1 MHCRAGTLTSTPRLS
16 KLAREAAQ
24 VLGHGGYTAPA
35 SRGGRWW
42 ASCASLVT
50 GASRASFNN
59 FFSQHDTRRTKIL
72 SGKMCD
78 HKNDHKISPD
88 RIHVVKNDWSCIEMY
103 FMGSK
108 GLCGLYLKSGGV
120 SCGLPGLTGFRRGAS
135 RASVGVGLAG
145 LQGAPG
151 PFWGPRRLHLK
162 PGALR
167 ELRGLMGFRAALC
180 GKNAK
185 KKTLGRI
192 TETVSGQVFRAWLAK
207 PCFSE
212 FCPPRKTP
220 CFACVLAPPGFFQ
233 NHDFRL

>member
-24 VLGHGGYTAPA
+24 VLGHGGYTAPG
-35 SRGGRWW
+35 SRGGGRWW
-42 ASCASLVT
+42 ASWASVVT
-50 GASRASFNN
+50 EASWASFNN

-108 GLCGLYLKSGGV
+108 GRWGLYLKSGGV

-180 GKNAK
+180 GKMPK
-185 KKTLGRI
+185 KL
-192 TETVSGQVFRAWLAK
+192 
-207 PCFSE
+207 
-212 FCPPRKTP
+212 
-220 CFACVLAPPGFFQ
+220 
-233 NHDFRL
+233 